1 MQWTTDGVAIS
12 TAVKDQNTPTIV
24 PNGSGGAI
32 ITWGDKRNDF
42 ISAYDIYT
50 QMVNSNGFLGEV
62 SDIDEE
68 SDIVMSF
75 DMLQNY
81 PNPFNP
87 STKIKYSI
95 PSVISNEERSLNVL
109 LRVYDILGN
118 EVATLVNEEKPAGN
132 YEIEFNASK
141 LSSGVYF
148 YQIKAGDFIKT
159 KKMILLR

>member
-1 MQWTTDGVAIS
+1 
-12 TAVKDQNTPTIV
+12 
-24 PNGSGGAI
+24 
-32 ITWGDKRNDF
+32 
-42 ISAYDIYT
+42 
-50 QMVNSNGFLGEV
+50 
-62 SDIDEE
+62 
-68 SDIVMSF
+68 MSF